1 MMRMPV
7 TEYRHI
13 SPTESRGIRSAITK
27 NFVDTTTHGLGYQ
40 IRVEE
45 AGEEG
50 GSIDEQ
56 MLGII
61 EQGQDLYR
69 EYVPPRP

>member
-1 MMRMPV
+1 M
-7 TEYRHI
+7 
-13 SPTESRGIRSAITK
+13 
-27 NFVDTTTHGLGYQ
+27 DTTTHGLGYQ